1 MTWAKGQSGNPKG
14 QPLKSRPMTDTLR
27 ELLELRGEDGLTQRE
42 VIVQKMIDLAKAGN
56 VDAAKYICDR
66 LQGKPAQAVEL
77 SGDERRPLRIEYV
90 VPSGNEGG
98 K

>member
-14 QPLKSRPMTDTLR
+14 MTPKSTPMTDTLR
-27 ELLELRGEDGLTQRE
+27 ELLEVCGEDGRTHRE
-42 VIVQKMIDLAKAGN
+42 VIIAKMISLAAAGN

-90 VPSGNEGG
+90 LPSGNDTG

>member
-1 MTWAKGQSGNPKG
+1 
-14 QPLKSRPMTDTLR
+14 
-27 ELLELRGEDGLTQRE
+27 
-42 VIVQKMIDLAKAGN
+42 

-77 SGDERRPLRIEYV
+77 SSDERRPLRIEYV
-90 VPSGNEGG
+90 VGGNEGG

>member
-1 MTWAKGQSGNPKG
+1 MPWAKGQSGNPKG

-27 ELLELRGEDGLTQRE
+27 ELLEARGEDGRTHRE
-42 VIVQKMIDLAKAGN
+42 VILAKMISLAEAGN

-66 LQGKPAQAVEL
+66 LQGKPSQAVEL

-90 VPSGNEGG
+90 VGGNEGG

>member
-27 ELLELRGEDGLTQRE
+27 ELLEARGEDGRTHRE
-42 VIVQKMIDLAKAGN
+42 VIIAKMISLAEAGN

-90 VPSGNEGG
+90 VPDP
-98 K
+98 KIT